1 MRDPVINNTKGIAW
15 ALVSMFFAGS
25 MTVGVRG
32 AGGVIPSTEIVL
44 YRFGAVTLIL
54 IALAMFVPFFRSR
67 VSFKQPW
74 MHIIRGALI
83 AVATHAG
90 FYAITVIP
98 VNTAAVLFFTA
109 PIFASILGVIFHGEA
124 IGPRRIIAIAVGF
137 VGAIIVCE
145 PTALIGSE
153 NALGYAAALAASLFF
168 ALALTMSR
176 GLAEAD
182 GVFSTVLSAG
192 IIASLMSLP
201 VLIGGLTPV
210 EDWTGLLLI
219 LTFVAVAGLARNVA
233 DVEQYHFGEAAI
245 VAPFSYLRLIIVA
258 TGAYWF
264 FGELPTIPTLVGGAI
279 IIASTLY
286 IAIRE
291 RQLNRAKPTSLP

>member
-25 MTVGVRG
+25 MTVAVRA

-44 YRFGAVTLIL
+44 YRFGVVTLIL
-54 IALAMFVPFFRSR
+54 IALAVLVPYFRDR
-67 VSFKQPW
+67 VSFKKPW
-74 MHIIRGALI
+74 MHVIRGGLI
-83 AVATHAG
+83 AVATHCG

-109 PIFASILGVIFHGEA
+109 PIFASILGVVFHKEA
-124 IGPRRIIAIAVGF
+124 IGPRRIIAIAIGF
-137 VGAIIVCE
+137 IGAVIVCE
-145 PTALIGSE
+145 PFSVLGSG
-153 NALGYAAALAASLFF
+153 NALGYSAALAASLFF

-182 GVFSTVLSAG
+182 GVFSTVLSASV
-192 IIASLMSLP
+192 IATLISLP
-201 VLIGGLTPV
+201 VFVGGLSMV
-210 EDWTGLLLI
+210 ADWTTLLI
-219 LTFVAVAGLARNVA
+219 ALSFVAIAGLARNVA

-245 VAPFSYLRLIIVA
+245 IAPFSYLRLIIVA
-258 TGAYWF
+258 TGAYWL
-264 FGELPTIPTLVGGAI
+264 FGELPTIPTLIGGSI